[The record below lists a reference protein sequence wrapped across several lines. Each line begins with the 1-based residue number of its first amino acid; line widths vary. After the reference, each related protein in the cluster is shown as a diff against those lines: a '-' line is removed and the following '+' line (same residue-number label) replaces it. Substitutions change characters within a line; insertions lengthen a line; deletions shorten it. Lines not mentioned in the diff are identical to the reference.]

1 MSKLI
6 VSLTMLLLPFLVT
19 AQINACGKV
28 VDAEGNSPLVGAS
41 IIIKDSKAKIVKF
54 ATTAA
59 DGSYSMQIPLIE
71 DGILEVMMM
80 GYSKQ
85 TMPLSSIIFPLTIT
99 MKAEPIQLKEVSV
112 KADRIREQGDTITYY
127 VASFSQ
133 SQDRTI
139 GDVLKRMPG
148 IDVSKHGKIQYQG
161 EEINKFYIEGADLLG
176 GKYGVATNGINY
188 EDIGA
193 IEVLENHQ
201 PMQVL
206 SGNKFFKQGRC
217 KP

>member
-1 MSKLI
+1 MRKLI
-6 VSLTMLLLPFLVT
+6 VSLTMLLLPFLAL
-19 AQINACGKV
+19 AQTNASGKV

-41 IIIKDSKAKIVKF
+41 IIIKDSNAKIVKF
-54 ATTAA
+54 TTTTA

-85 TMPLSSIIFPLTIT
+85 AMPLSSIIFPFTIT
-99 MKAEPIQLKEVSV
+99 MKAEAIQLKEVSV

-148 IDVSKHGKIQYQG
+148 IDVSKNGKIQY
-161 EEINKFYIEGADLLG
+161 
-176 GKYGVATNGINY
+176 
-188 EDIGA
+188 
-193 IEVLENHQ
+193 
-201 PMQVL
+201 
-206 SGNKFFKQGRC
+206 
-217 KP
+217 